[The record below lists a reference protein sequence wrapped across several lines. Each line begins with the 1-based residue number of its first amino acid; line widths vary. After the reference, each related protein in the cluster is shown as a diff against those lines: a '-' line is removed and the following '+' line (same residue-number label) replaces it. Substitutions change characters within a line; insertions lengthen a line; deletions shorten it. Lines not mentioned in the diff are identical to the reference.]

1 MSKVQYGLNIN
12 GVVRVFSK
20 EKQIQSNGST
30 FNIKDV
36 WFNVSE
42 KGENGEYENVST
54 NLVFGR
60 NVESPVNNSIVYI
73 NEAFPVLRGKGKY
86 RKVAYF
92 VKNWNYVEQ
101 PQQAPPQQQYQQQQY
116 QQAPPPQGQQQ
127 WGNNVEYPPQQGGY
141 NNGGQYTSR

>member
-20 EKQIQSNGST
+20 EKQIQSNGNT
-30 FNIKDV
+30 FNITDV

-54 NLVFGR
+54 NLVFAR
-60 NVESPVNNSIVYI
+60 NVVPPVNNSIVYI

-92 VKNWNYVEQ
+92 VKSWNYVEQ
-101 PQQAPPQQQYQQQQY
+101 PQQQGQQYN
-116 QQAPPPQGQQQ
+116 QAPPQGQQYNQ
-127 WGNNVEYPPQQGGY
+127 APPQGGY
-141 NNGGQYTSR
+141 YNGGQQNTGY

>member
-20 EKQIQSNGST
+20 EKQIQSNGNT
-30 FNIKDV
+30 FNITDV

-92 VKNWNYVEQ
+92 VKSWNYVEQ
-101 PQQAPPQQQYQQQQY
+101 PQQQGQQYN
-116 QQAPPPQGQQQ
+116 QAPPQGQQYNQ
-127 WGNNVEYPPQQGGY
+127 APPQGQQYNQAPPQGGY
-141 NNGGQYTSR
+141 YNGGQQNTGY